1 MADRLKLGN
10 TENRRDAL
18 QIMTE
23 YRDQNGQGLSQD
35 YLYQEC
41 SHPVFAGSDSTASTI
56 RIAILYIATNHR
68 VRSKL
73 LAELDEA
80 DEKGQLSSPVKFEQV
95 KNLPYFSAVIK
106 EAIRMQVACC
116 IDTERT

>member
-1 MADRLKLGN
+1 VADRFKLGN
-10 TENRRDAL
+10 IKDRRDAL

-35 YLYQEC
+35 YLYREC
-41 SHPVFAGSDSTASTI
+41 IGPVFAGSDTTAATI
-56 RIAILYIATNHR
+56 RAAILYIATNHR

-80 DEKGQLSSPVKFEQV
+80 DEKGQLSSPVKYEQV

-106 EAIRMQVACC
+106 EVIRMQVACC
-116 IDTERT
+116 D